1 MITKLRGVRIVDGF
15 SAAGGLKTSGGLKM
29 ADGVVKSVENADLY
43 MIDGVLSR
51 VLPDGK
57 KIDAEYALPG
67 RTVMAGAI
75 DLHTHIGGGKVNL
88 ARLLMP
94 ERPRATEPMRADK
107 PWLGPLSCPVPNTWE
122 TGRRYLQMGY
132 TACFEPAML
141 PANARQSHAE
151 MRDTPWLDTGGYVVL
166 GNDRMLLEWL
176 QAGVPQSMITDYVA
190 WMLTA
195 HAACAVKVVNAGGI
209 DAFKFNQR
217 KLDVDEKHLHFG
229 VTPRQILRAL
239 AIAIEEL
246 QLAHPLHVH
255 CSNLGVAGNIASTL
269 ATIDAVEGRRLHVTH
284 AQYHCY
290 GKEGPHGY
298 SSAASALADRVNRTP
313 SLTID
318 VGQVLFGQ
326 TVTLSADTMHQ
337 FEHRSLALPRKVIF
351 QDLECQAGCGIV
363 PFRYRESQYVHSLQW
378 SIGLELFL
386 RITDPMRVFLT
397 TDHPNGGP
405 FTGYPHL
412 IRLLM
417 DYDFR
422 MSIFDRLH
430 PDVKSTS
437 PLPSLRR
444 EYTLAEIA
452 AMTRMGPARA
462 LGLEKRGVLS
472 DGAIADVVVYRDDPN
487 AETMFC
493 DPEMVFR
500 RGTLVYRDGA
510 FVADSIKSTIVAGMV
525 DGGRGA
531 DWSRSA
537 TNRATWQ
544 QQYGYSPDMVTVR
557 SEELMGE
564 GRIIE
569 ANRQ

>member
-1 MITKLRGVRIVDGF
+1 MITKLRGVRIVDGV
-15 SAAGGLKTSGGLKM
+15 ANPDTIGTAGGVGQSDEK
-29 ADGVVKSVENADLY
+29 ADLY

-51 VLPDGK
+51 VLPAGK
-57 KIDAEYALPG
+57 RVDAEYSLPG

-94 ERPRATEPMRADK
+94 ERPRAKGAMRADK

-176 QAGVPQSMITDYVA
+176 QAGVPQAMITDYVA
-190 WMLTA
+190 WMLSA

-239 AIAIEEL
+239 ATAIEEL
-246 QLAHPLHVH
+246 RLAHPLHVH
-255 CSNLGVAGNIASTL
+255 CSNLGVAGNIVSTL
-269 ATIDAVEGRRLHVTH
+269 ATIDAVEGRRLHLTH

-290 GKEGPHGY
+290 GQEGPHGY

-430 PDVKSTS
+430 PDVRSTS

-444 EYTLAEIA
+444 EYTLSEIA
-452 AMTRMGPARA
+452 MMTRRGPACA
-462 LGLEKRGVLS
+462 LGLQKRGVLS
-472 DGAIADVVVYRDDPN
+472 DGAIADVVVYREDSN
-487 AETMFC
+487 AESMFS

-500 RGTLVYRDGA
+500 KGMLVYRDGE
-510 FVADSIKSTIVAGMV
+510 FLADSVKSTIVAGMV
-525 DGGRGA
+525 DGGRGT
-531 DWSRSA
+531 DWSRSTA
-537 TNRATWQ
+537 NRSLWQ
-544 QQYGYSPDMVTVR
+544 QRYGYSPEMVMVR
-557 SEELMGE
+557 QEELMDE
-564 GRIIE
+564 GRIVE
-569 ANRQ
+569 ANRGYGMD